1 MFKDY
6 FKEVLEKA
14 MKLGYTEKQVN
25 IFKMDIHDCFL
36 DGKSTDECLQ
46 EVF

>member
-25 IFKMDIHDCFL
+25 IHDCFL